1 MEFADD
7 SLPYCKHDTTMT
19 DQPNAQSPQDD
30 LPVIRNIGRLMFYVE
45 ISVFLVLG
53 LLVLLDSA
61 GNWLGDVLR

>member
-1 MEFADD
+1 
-7 SLPYCKHDTTMT
+7 
-19 DQPNAQSPQDD
+19 
-30 LPVIRNIGRLMFYVE
+30 MFYVE